1 MNILFLFH
9 CEINPNRGGVQR
21 VTDVLAKEFKQ
32 RGHNVV
38 FLSTGPALTD
48 FTDFSG
54 LQEFTTDFKNDKV
67 LFLKHYLLILNRH
80 NIDIVIN
87 QETSKETLYLLKNTP
102 KGIKKIS
109 VWHTNPFGYIKYFKK
124 IKQNIHSTNKK
135 SQVFKYLS
143 LIFPYVFK
151 QRLKQKTIKRLHLAG
166 IYSDRLCF
174 LSSSFADI
182 VHKYIPQL
190 PLYKL
195 TAINNPNTFNH
206 IECIGIIDCGKFV

>member
-87 QETSKETLYLLKNTP
+87 QETSKETLYL
-102 KGIKKIS
+102 
-109 VWHTNPFGYIKYFKK
+109 
-124 IKQNIHSTNKK
+124 
-135 SQVFKYLS
+135 
-143 LIFPYVFK
+143 
-151 QRLKQKTIKRLHLAG
+151 
-166 IYSDRLCF
+166 
-174 LSSSFADI
+174 
-182 VHKYIPQL
+182 
-190 PLYKL
+190 
-195 TAINNPNTFNH
+195 
-206 IECIGIIDCGKFV
+206 